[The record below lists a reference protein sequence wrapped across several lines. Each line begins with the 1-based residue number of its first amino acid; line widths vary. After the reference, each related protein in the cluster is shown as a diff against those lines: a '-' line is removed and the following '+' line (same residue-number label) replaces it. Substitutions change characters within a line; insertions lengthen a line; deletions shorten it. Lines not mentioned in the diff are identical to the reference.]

1 MTAPWHVHL
10 AAAAVS
16 LKGAAAA
23 AAPALQGAAASA
35 APAHDPGLFSPG
47 GVDLLWIGALVVV
60 IAHVAG
66 IVLALDAVMRGR
78 TAQGTV
84 AWVVA
89 LLTIPLVSIVFYVV
103 FGNRRFNGYVRARR
117 KGTASLDVVAR
128 ACVEA
133 MRPYAT
139 PSSCVSLEGGARA
152 AMERLAHTPWTRGNQ
167 ATLLIDGAQTFE
179 AIHAAIGSAREY
191 VLVQFYILRDDATG
205 RAFRQHL
212 IDAAARGVRVHLMY
226 DEVGCKHLRDSY
238 LEPLRRA
245 GCAVSGF
252 RTTRGPGNRFQI
264 NFRNHRKIVICDG
277 QCALLG
283 GLNVGD
289 EYMGLDPELGD
300 YRDTHVRID
309 GPAAL
314 AAQLAWIE
322 DWHWATR
329 SVPAVRWETRAQ
341 RGDARMLVLPSGP
354 ADRFETCLLAFS
366 HLIHS
371 AQRRIWIASPYFV
384 PDEGTIAA
392 LQLAALR
399 GVDVRI
405 VIPGVSDS
413 RLVRLSMLTYLP
425 DIIPAGI
432 RVYRYTSGFM
442 HHKVILSDS
451 IACVGTAN
459 FDNRS
464 FRINF
469 EITAMCD
476 GGPFADDVRAMLE
489 RDFERC
495 QGVSESD
502 FVRKPWLTRAACR
515 VARLMS
521 PIQ

>member
-1 MTAPWHVHL
+1 MAAHTQVH
-10 AAAAVS
+10 
-16 LKGAAAA
+16 
-23 AAPALQGAAASA
+23 APALLATMHDAARA
-35 APAHDPGLFSPG
+35 AMPAHDPGMLAPG
-47 GVDLLWIGALVVV
+47 GVDLVWIGAL
-60 IAHVAG
+60 IAALAQVAG
-66 IVLALDAVMRGR
+66 IALALDAVMRGR

-117 KGTASLDVVAR
+117 KGTASLDLVAH
-128 ACVEA
+128 ACVDA
-133 MRPYAT
+133 MRPFAR
-139 PSSCVSLEGGARA
+139 SDSCVSLDPGARA
-152 AMERLAHTPWTRGNQ
+152 AMEQLAHTPWTGGNR

-179 AIHAAIGSAREY
+179 AIHSAIDSAREY
-191 VLVQFYILRDDATG
+191 VLVQFYIIRDDATG
-205 RAFRQHL
+205 RAFRERL
-212 IDAAARGVRVHLMY
+212 LNAAARGVRIHLMY
-226 DEVGCKHLRDSY
+226 DEIGCKDLRDSY

-252 RTTRGPGNRFQI
+252 RTTRGRGNRFQI
-264 NFRNHRKIVICDG
+264 NFRNHRKTVICDG
-277 QCALLG
+277 RCALIG

-329 SVPAVRWETRAQ
+329 SVPAVRWETQAQ
-341 RGDARMLVLPSGP
+341 RSDARMLVLPSGP
-354 ADRFETCLLAFS
+354 ADRFESCLLAFS

-371 AQRRIWIASPYFV
+371 ARRRIWIASPYFV

-405 VIPGVSDS
+405 MMPGVSDS

-469 EITAMCD
+469 EITAMAD
-476 GGPFADDVRAMLE
+476 GGPFADDVRDMLA

-502 FVRKPWLTRAACR
+502 FSRKPWLTRAACR

>member
-1 MTAPWHVHL
+1 VAATGANPGLIALAHAAL
-10 AAAAVS
+10 AAP
-16 LKGAAAA
+16 
-23 AAPALQGAAASA
+23 PAIPVQ
-35 APAHDPGLFSPG
+35 DPGMLAPG
-47 GVDLLWIGALVVV
+47 GVDLVWIGALVVML
-60 IAHVAG
+60 AQVAG
-66 IVLALDAVMRGR
+66 VILALDAVMRGR

-117 KGTASLDVVAR
+117 KGTASLDLLAR
-128 ACVEA
+128 SCVDS
-133 MRPYAT
+133 MRPHAIT
-139 PSSCVSLEGGARA
+139 EACLSLDAGARSA
-152 AMERLAHTPWTRGNQ
+152 LERLAHTPWTAGNR
-167 ATLLIDGAQTFE
+167 ATLLVDGAQTFD
-179 AIHAAIGSAREY
+179 AIHDAIDAAREY

-205 RAFRQHL
+205 RAFRQRL
-212 IDAAARGVRVHLMY
+212 TDAAARGVRVHLLY
-226 DEVGCKHLRDSY
+226 DEIGCKDLRDTY

-252 RTTRGPGNRFQI
+252 RTTRGRGNRFQI
-264 NFRNHRKIVICDG
+264 NFRNHRKVVICDG
-277 QCALLG
+277 TCALLG

-289 EYMGLDPELGD
+289 EYMGLDPDLGA
-300 YRDTHVRID
+300 YRDTHVRIE
-309 GPAAL
+309 GPAVM

-329 SVPAVRWETRAQ
+329 SVPAVRWEPAHRAE
-341 RGDARMLVLPSGP
+341 GDRMLVLPSGP

-371 AQRRIWIASPYFV
+371 ARQRIWIASPYFV

-405 VIPGVSDS
+405 MIPGVSDS
-413 RLVRLSMLTYLP
+413 RLVKMSMLTYLP

-442 HHKVILSDS
+442 HHKVILSDG

-469 EITAMCD
+469 EITAMVD
-476 GGPFADDVRAMLE
+476 GGQFSEDVRHMLA

-495 QGVSESD
+495 QGVPESD
-502 FVRKPWLTRAACR
+502 YLRKPWIGRAACR

>member
-1 MTAPWHVHL
+1 MAGSIPTALH
-10 AAAAVS
+10 
-16 LKGAAAA
+16 
-23 AAPALQGAAASA
+23 ALLIASA
-35 APAHDPGLFSPG
+35 EAADAGPVHDPGLLAPG
-47 GVDLLWIGALVVV
+47 GVDLVWIGALVVTLAQ
-60 IAHVAG
+60 IAGV
-66 IVLALDAVMRGR
+66 VLALDAVMRGR

-89 LLTIPLVSIVFYVV
+89 LLTIPMVAIVFYLV

-117 KGTASLDVVAR
+117 KGNASLDLIAR
-128 ACVEA
+128 TCVDA
-133 MRPYAT
+133 MRPHAT
-139 PSSCVSLEGGARA
+139 GEACLSLDPGARA
-152 AMERLAHTPWTRGNQ
+152 ALERLAHSPWTHGNR
-167 ATLLIDGAQTFE
+167 ATLLIDGARTFD
-179 AIHAAIGSAREY
+179 AIHAAIDAAREY

-205 RAFRQHL
+205 RAFRQRL
-212 IDAAARGVRVHLMY
+212 LDAAARGVRVHLMY
-226 DEVGCKHLRDSY
+226 DEIGCKDLRDSY

-277 QCALLG
+277 DCALLG

-289 EYMGLDPELGD
+289 EYMGLDPELGE

-309 GPAAL
+309 GPAVMAV
-314 AAQLAWIE
+314 QLAWIE
-322 DWHWATR
+322 DWHWTTR
-329 SVPAVRWETRAQ
+329 SVPAVRWRSAPCAD
-341 RGDARMLVLPSGP
+341 GDRMLALPSGP

-371 AQRRIWIASPYFV
+371 ARRRIWIASPYFV

-405 VIPGVSDS
+405 MIPGVSDS
-413 RLVRLSMLTYLP
+413 RLVKMSMLTYLP

-432 RVYRYTSGFM
+432 RVYRYTRGFM
-442 HHKVILSDS
+442 HHKVILADD

-469 EITAMCD
+469 EITAMVD
-476 GGPFADDVRAMLE
+476 GGHFAEDVHAMLAS
-489 RDFERC
+489 DFERC
-495 QGVSESD
+495 QGVPESD
-502 FVRKPWLTRAACR
+502 FLRKPWLARAACR

>member
-1 MTAPWHVHL
+1 MAVALPNLCHLVL
-10 AAAAVS
+10 AAAS
-16 LKGAAAA
+16 
-23 AAPALQGAAASA
+23 SA
-35 APAHDPGLFSPG
+35 APLAEPVHDPGMLAPG
-47 GVDLLWIGALVVV
+47 GIDLLWIGAIIVTLAQ
-60 IAHVAG
+60 IAGV
-66 IVLALDAVMRGR
+66 VLALDAVMRGR

-89 LLTIPLVSIVFYVV
+89 LLTIPLVSIIFYLV

-117 KGTASLDVVAR
+117 KGTASLDLVAR
-128 ACVEA
+128 TCVDA
-133 MRPYAT
+133 MRPYAA
-139 PSSCVSLEGGARA
+139 VSAHLSLDPGARSA
-152 AMERLAHTPWTRGNQ
+152 LERLAHTPWTHGNR
-167 ATLLIDGAQTFE
+167 ATLLVDGAQTFD
-179 AIHAAIGSAREY
+179 AIHAAIDAAREY

-205 RAFRQHL
+205 RAFRQRL

-226 DEVGCKHLRDSY
+226 DEIGCKELRDSY
-238 LEPLRRA
+238 LEPMRRA

-264 NFRNHRKIVICDG
+264 NFRNHRKVVICDG
-277 QCALLG
+277 SCALLG

-289 EYMGLDPELGD
+289 EYMGLDPELGA
-300 YRDTHVRID
+300 YRDTHVRIE
-309 GPAAL
+309 GPAVMAV
-314 AAQLAWIE
+314 QLAWIE

-329 SVPAVRWETRAQ
+329 SVPAVRWECAAAAD
-341 RGDARMLVLPSGP
+341 GDRMLVLPSGP

-371 AQRRIWIASPYFV
+371 ARQRIWIASPYFV

-405 VIPGVSDS
+405 MMPGVSDS
-413 RLVRLSMLTYLP
+413 ALVKLSMLTYLP

-469 EITAMCD
+469 EITAMVD
-476 GGPFADDVRAMLE
+476 GGQFAHDVRGMLA

-495 QGVSESD
+495 QGVPESD
-502 FVRKPWLTRAACR
+502 FLRKRWLGRAACR

>member
-1 MTAPWHVHL
+1 MAVAPPDLCRLLL
-10 AAAAVS
+10 AAAS
-16 LKGAAAA
+16 
-23 AAPALQGAAASA
+23 SA
-35 APAHDPGLFSPG
+35 ARAAEPAHDPGMLAPG
-47 GVDLLWIGALVVV
+47 GIDLVWIGAIVV
-60 IAHVAG
+60 ILAQIAG
-66 IVLALDAVMRGR
+66 VVLALDAVMRGR

-89 LLTIPLVSIVFYVV
+89 LLTIPLVSIIFYLV

-117 KGTASLDVVAR
+117 KGTASLDLVAR

-133 MRPYAT
+133 MRPHAAGDA
-139 PSSCVSLEGGARA
+139 CLSLDPGARSA
-152 AMERLAHTPWTRGNQ
+152 LEQLAHTPWTRGNR
-167 ATLLIDGAQTFE
+167 ATLLVDGAQTFE
-179 AIHAAIGSAREY
+179 AIHAAIDAAREY

-205 RAFRQHL
+205 RAFRQRL
-212 IDAAARGVRVHLMY
+212 VDAATRGVRVHLMY
-226 DEVGCKHLRDSY
+226 DEIGCKDLRDSY
-238 LEPLRRA
+238 LEPMRRA

-264 NFRNHRKIVICDG
+264 NFRNHRKVVICDG
-277 QCALLG
+277 ACALLG

-289 EYMGLDPELGD
+289 EYMGLDPELGA
-300 YRDTHVRID
+300 YRDTHVRIE
-309 GPAAL
+309 GPAVMAV
-314 AAQLAWIE
+314 QLAWIE
-322 DWHWATR
+322 DWRWATR
-329 SVPAVRWETRAQ
+329 SVPAVRWECAAAAT
-341 RGDARMLVLPSGP
+341 GDRMLVLPSGP

-371 AQRRIWIASPYFV
+371 ARQRIWIASPYFV

-405 VIPGVSDS
+405 MMPGVSDNA
-413 RLVRLSMLTYLP
+413 LVRLSMLTYLP

-432 RVYRYTSGFM
+432 RVYRFTSGFM

-451 IACVGTAN
+451 VACVGTAN

-469 EITAMCD
+469 EITAMVD
-476 GGPFADDVRAMLE
+476 GGQFAQDVRGMLA

-495 QGVSESD
+495 QGVPESD
-502 FVRKPWLTRAACR
+502 FLRKPWLGRAACR
-515 VARLMS
+515 IARLMS

>member
-1 MTAPWHVHL
+1 ML
-10 AAAAVS
+10 A
-16 LKGAAAA
+16 
-23 AAPALQGAAASA
+23 
-35 APAHDPGLFSPG
+35 PG
-47 GVDLLWIGALVVV
+47 GVDLVWIGVLVIIV
-60 IAHVAG
+60 AQVAG
-66 IVLALDAVMRGR
+66 VVLALDAVMRGR

-117 KGTASLDVVAR
+117 KGTASLDLVAR
-128 ACVEA
+128 ACVES
-133 MRPYAT
+133 MRPFAAADA
-139 PSSCVSLEGGARA
+139 SLPLDPGARSA
-152 AMERLAHTPWTRGNQ
+152 LERLAHTPWTAGNR
-167 ATLLIDGAQTFE
+167 ATLLVDGAQTFD
-179 AIHAAIGSAREY
+179 AIHAAIDAAREY

-205 RAFRQHL
+205 RAFRQRL
-212 IDAAARGVRVHLMY
+212 MDAAARGVRVHLMY
-226 DEVGCKHLRDSY
+226 DEIGCKDLRDSY

-245 GCAVSGF
+245 GASVSGF
-252 RTTRGPGNRFQI
+252 RTTRGRGNRFQI
-264 NFRNHRKIVICDG
+264 NFRNHRKVVVCDG
-277 QCALLG
+277 TCALLG
-283 GLNVGD
+283 GLNIGD
-289 EYMGLDPELGD
+289 EYMGLDPELGA

-309 GPAAL
+309 GPSVKAV
-314 AAQLAWIE
+314 QLAWIE

-329 SVPAVRWETRAQ
+329 SVPAVRWESAPQTD
-341 RGDARMLVLPSGP
+341 GDRMLVLPSGP

-371 AQRRIWIASPYFV
+371 ARQRIWIASPYFV

-392 LQLAALR
+392 LQFAALR

-405 VIPGVSDS
+405 MIPGVSDS
-413 RLVRLSMLTYLP
+413 RLVKMSMLTYLP

-451 IACVGTAN
+451 MACVGTAN

-469 EITAMCD
+469 EITAIVD
-476 GGPFADDVRAMLE
+476 GGQFAEDVRQMLA

-495 QGVSESD
+495 QGVPESD
-502 FVRKPWLTRAACR
+502 YLRRPWISRAACR

>member
-1 MTAPWHVHL
+1 V
-10 AAAAVS
+10 AAT
-16 LKGAAAA
+16 GA
-23 AAPALQGAAASA
+23 
-35 APAHDPGLFSPG
+35 DPGLFALAHAALAAPPATPVQDPGMLAPG
-47 GVDLLWIGALVVV
+47 GIILVWIGVLVIV
-60 IAHVAG
+60 IAQLAG
-66 IVLALDAVMRGR
+66 VILALDAVMRGR

-117 KGTASLDVVAR
+117 KGTASLDLVAR
-128 ACVEA
+128 SCVDS
-133 MRPYAT
+133 MRPHAT
-139 PSSCVSLEGGARA
+139 TEACLSLDAGARSA
-152 AMERLAHTPWTRGNQ
+152 LEQLAHTPWTVGNR
-167 ATLLIDGAQTFE
+167 ATLLVDGAQTFD
-179 AIHAAIGSAREY
+179 AIHDAIDAASEY

-205 RAFRQHL
+205 RAFRQRL
-212 IDAAARGVRVHLMY
+212 TDAAARGVRVHLLY
-226 DEVGCKHLRDSY
+226 DEIGCKDLRDSS

-252 RTTRGPGNRFQI
+252 RTTRGRGNRFQI
-264 NFRNHRKIVICDG
+264 NFRNHRKLVICDG
-277 QCALLG
+277 TCALLG

-289 EYMGLDPELGD
+289 EYMGLDPDLGA
-300 YRDTHVRID
+300 YRDTHVRIE
-309 GPAAL
+309 GPAVM

-329 SVPAVRWETRAQ
+329 SVPAVRWEPARHLE
-341 RGDARMLVLPSGP
+341 GDRMLMLPSGP

-366 HLIHS
+366 HVIHS
-371 AQRRIWIASPYFV
+371 ARQRIWIASPYFV

-405 VIPGVSDS
+405 MIPGVSDS
-413 RLVRLSMLTYLP
+413 RLVKMSMLTYLP

-442 HHKVILSDS
+442 HHKVILSDG

-469 EITAMCD
+469 EITAMVD
-476 GGPFADDVRAMLE
+476 GGQFAEDVRQMLA
-489 RDFERC
+489 RDFEHC
-495 QGVSESD
+495 QGVPESD
-502 FVRKPWLTRAACR
+502 YLRKPWISRAACR

>member
-1 MTAPWHVHL
+1 MAGALPNSCHLLL
-10 AAAAVS
+10 AAAA
-16 LKGAAAA
+16 GTAAAA
-23 AAPALQGAAASA
+23 EPV
-35 APAHDPGLFSPG
+35 HDPGMLAPG
-47 GVDLLWIGALVVV
+47 GIDLVWIAAIIVGLAQ
-60 IAHVAG
+60 IAGV
-66 IVLALDAVMRGR
+66 VLALDAVMRGR

-89 LLTIPLVSIVFYVV
+89 LLTIPMVSIVFYVV

-117 KGTASLDVVAR
+117 KGTASLDLVAR
-128 ACVEA
+128 TCVEA
-133 MRPYAT
+133 MRPHAAGDARL
-139 PSSCVSLEGGARA
+139 SLDPGARSA
-152 AMERLAHTPWTRGNQ
+152 LEQLAHTPWTSGNR
-167 ATLLIDGAQTFE
+167 ATLLVDGAQTFD
-179 AIHAAIGSAREY
+179 AIHAAIDAAREY

-205 RAFRQHL
+205 RAFRQRL
-212 IDAAARGVRVHLMY
+212 VEAAARGVRVHLMY
-226 DEVGCKHLRDSY
+226 DEIGCKDLRDSY
-238 LEPLRRA
+238 LEPMRRA

-252 RTTRGPGNRFQI
+252 RTTRGAGNRFQI
-264 NFRNHRKIVICDG
+264 NFRNHRKVVICDG
-277 QCALLG
+277 ACALLG

-289 EYMGLDPELGD
+289 EYMGLDPELGA
-300 YRDTHVRID
+300 YRDTHVRIE
-309 GPAAL
+309 GPAVMAV
-314 AAQLAWIE
+314 QLAWIE

-329 SVPAVRWETRAQ
+329 SVPAVRWDCAAAAD
-341 RGDARMLVLPSGP
+341 GDRMLVLPSGP

-371 AQRRIWIASPYFV
+371 ARQRIWIASPYFV

-405 VIPGVSDS
+405 MMPGVSDNA
-413 RLVRLSMLTYLP
+413 LVKLSMLTYLP

-469 EITAMCD
+469 EITAMVD
-476 GGPFADDVRAMLE
+476 GGQFAEDVRAMLS

-495 QGVSESD
+495 QGVPESD
-502 FVRKPWLTRAACR
+502 FLRKPWLGRAACR